1 MREHALQQYTVL
13 DMARAFSVAA
23 HCAVGQKRKY
33 SGEDYFHH
41 PEEVLQI
48 LLTYSEPTLDAQ
60 VAALLHDVVED
71 TQIKLEQVQRIF
83 GKKVAEYVE
92 QLTEVSKPGDG
103 NRETRKALDLEHL
116 RHASHAAMRI
126 KCADLISNSR
136 SIVERDITFA
146 RTYLVEKL
154 RMLQVMD
161 YNIGST
167 DIWAAALQV
176 CFNGIKKIW
185 PLPKDQI
192 DLLHREGFTNITM
205 AMVMASQD
213 T

>member
-1 MREHALQQYTVL
+1 MREHALQQYTIL
-13 DMARAFSVAA
+13 DVARAFSVAA

-48 LLTYSEPTLDAQ
+48 LLTYEDPTLDAQ

-71 TQIKLEQVQRIF
+71 TQVKLDQVNRIF
-83 GKKVAEYVE
+83 GRKVAMYVE

-103 NRETRKALDLEHL
+103 NREARKALDLKHL
-116 RHASHAAMRI
+116 ELASHTAMCI

-136 SIVERDITFA
+136 SIVERDLNFA

-154 RMLQVMD
+154 RMLKAME
-161 YNIGST
+161 YLIGGCA
-167 DIWAAALQV
+167 IWSAALEV
-176 CFNGIKKIW
+176 CYNGIKKIW
-185 PLPKDQI
+185 TSPEDQ
-192 DLLHREGFTNITM
+192 LGLFHREGFTNITM
-205 AMVMASQD
+205 AMLTQD
-213 T
+213 TPK